1 MSPAPDAISYRLVLN
16 ALEHSKDHDKA
27 ERAKSVLDRFLAFEI
42 RNSRFKPHEIQNAYN
57 SVLAA
62 CTYTPAEAGEHHRN
76 NAARILLETLRDM
89 NMFPWPADDGGSV
102 SGPNQETYANFV
114 QGCVHLYGPV
124 SEERNELLKSAFSE
138 CCQKGFLNRVIWD
151 KFCVAMGPEAVR
163 EFAGE
168 LLSSRGQTWPRYE
181 ELPEEWSKNCPRC

>member
-1 MSPAPDAISYRLVLN
+1 
-16 ALEHSKDHDKA
+16 
-27 ERAKSVLDRFLAFEI
+27 
-42 RNSRFKPHEIQNAYN
+42 
-57 SVLAA
+57 
-62 CTYTPAEAGEHHRN
+62 
-76 NAARILLETLRDM
+76 M

-138 CCQKGFLNRVIWD
+138 CCQKGFLNRVICD

-181 ELPEEWSKNCPRC
+181 ELPKEWSRNCPRC